1 MAQLNMMNSI
11 KHHSVS
17 ERLIAIL
24 GGLAM
29 VVSLAACGD
38 NVDPSDSSTTR
49 GDKVS
54 GLSGEFH
61 GAGASSQQGAVEAW
75 IAMFQKK
82 NRNAKIA
89 YNPSGS
95 GAGVTTFLTGA
106 TAWAGTDAPLTD
118 EQIEASKSVCK
129 AGSAFEVP
137 VYISPIAVFFNLKG
151 ISGPE
156 KHLNMDA
163 ATVARIFS
171 GSITK
176 WNDEAIVEQNPKV
189 SLPDLPITVVHRSDK
204 SGTTNNFTSY
214 LKAAAPEQWPH
225 DPQENWPNAVGQ
237 AAKGNS
243 GVVSSVGQADG
254 TIGYADNSKVAA
266 YGTVAVKVGNGYV
279 APSQD
284 GAAKTISASPA
295 KHVLKGSGRVVLD
308 VDYGTKQAGSYP
320 VVSVSYAVACQAY
333 KDAQTGVFMRSWLG
347 YIVSEKGQQV
357 AADNTGSAK
366 FVGDLADRA
375 AKSVAN
381 IDVK

>member
-1 MAQLNMMNSI
+1 MMNNI
-11 KHHSVS
+11 KHHSVPK
-17 ERLIAIL
+17 RLIAAL

-29 VVSLAACGD
+29 MVSLAACGD
-38 NVDPSDSSTTR
+38 NVDPTDSSGAR
-49 GDKVS
+49 DGNVS

-75 IAMFQKK
+75 IATFQKK
-82 NRNAKIA
+82 NRKARIA

-106 TAWAGTDAPLTD
+106 IAWAGTDAPLTD
-118 EQIEASKSVCK
+118 EQVEASKSVCK
-129 AGSAFEVP
+129 TGTAFEVP

-151 ISGPE
+151 ISGPD

-163 ATVARIFS
+163 STVARVFS

-176 WNDEAIVEQNPKV
+176 WNDQAIVEQNPKV

-225 DPQENWPNAVGQ
+225 DPQENWPNDVGQ

-254 TIGYADNSKVAA
+254 TIGYADNSKVIA

-284 GAAKTISASPA
+284 GATKTVSASPA
-295 KHVLKGSGRVVLD
+295 AKHVAKGSGRVVLD
-308 VDYGTKQAGSYP
+308 VDYATKETGSYP
-320 VVSVSYAVACQAY
+320 VVSVSYAVACRAY
-333 KDAQTGVFMRSWLG
+333 KDAQTGLFMRSWLG
-347 YIVSEKGQQV
+347 YMVGADGQQV
-357 AADNTGSAK
+357 AADNTGSAR
-366 FVGDLADRA
+366 FTGDLADRA

-381 IDVK
+381 IDVE